1 MSSQGSG
8 AWGRLG
14 SGCMRLRNEHSPPT
28 SHPKDYT
35 AGVGAVGTSPVLT
48 ACGLGPPTSPLDL

>member
-1 MSSQGSG
+1 
-8 AWGRLG
+8 
-14 SGCMRLRNEHSPPT
+14 MRLRNEHSPRT